1 MRHFWVTRPRGKNE
15 TMRLRLRICR
25 QTTLQSRI
33 MLSRLWTSVA
43 RWLALALAGLPCLAV
58 AQLTLETLP
67 RSEDYTLRSWIAQD
81 GLPAVDIQGITQTS
95 DGYLWLATYNGLA
108 RFDGVRF
115 TEFPEF
121 SGKKST
127 GAFAVLTARD
137 GTLWTATTE
146 GSLVRLRGDRFQTEI
161 PAPADGAREMI
172 SLTEDADGGIW
183 ASFRSGGNVLR
194 WNGGKIQRFSL
205 GDGEDPIFLCS
216 ATNGDVWFTSYHH
229 YGFFDGREFHSQPLG
244 ANACGHLAA
253 ARGGGV
259 WTIAGK
265 KLLRLHENGTSEI
278 VADVSWLG
286 DATLVAALYEDREGN
301 LWIGLRGA
309 GLIRFR
315 DGKFERVPNSFPVTN
330 CIHEDRGGNLWVGTQ
345 GAGLDCLSRRQIFMH
360 SAPPDRSPNPVG
372 PNDFRVGAV
381 AVDDKGF
388 VWMAQG
394 HSVVRATDA
403 TNRTF
408 ALAPGWT
415 GPNGIYTLRSTPT
428 GEIWMSGGA
437 PHALRCWKDGHF
449 LTEIPLSGSIASF
462 LLGDE
467 PHQIWATIKP
477 HPGVYESR
485 GEDFSLLPGSPDIA
499 NPVAL
504 AQDSKKRLW
513 VGTAD
518 GRVYFRAGE
527 DFVETPMPAP
537 QPDDMVTF
545 LVPDG
550 PDTVWIGCR
559 ESGLYRWQAGR
570 IDKLPPDSGLPAREP
585 KVLEIDSR
593 GNFWLGAL
601 LGLFRVS
608 RDELNAVFDGRQ
620 SSLNVVAYGPSNG
633 MPAAA
638 GFNFG
643 FLPSGMLAPDGNLWF
658 GTTLGGM
665 KVRLDL
671 PSRSVAPPA
680 VLLESVLVRGKPI
693 PFPASSPLVLP
704 PRPGT
709 VQIRYTLPELGTP
722 EQVRFRYR
730 LLGLGDEAWSTSDT
744 QRVATFTNLP
754 PGNYTFE
761 AAATNPL
768 APAQPK
774 MTSLAFTV
782 RAAWWETLGF
792 RLVCAL
798 AAALALAALVSLVV
812 RRRMRARIRRLEQ
825 EHALDR
831 ERARIARDMH
841 DELGARITQVMLINE
856 AAKQQPQPDFDQI
869 SEAIQ
874 SVSTTLDQI
883 VWTTN
888 PRNDTLEG
896 LVDYLVEFAEEYLAP
911 AGIELQMELPGD
923 IPDRS
928 VPSDKRH
935 QVLLV
940 VKEALTNIVK
950 HAHARQVRLHIAL
963 QQGELRVVIQDN
975 GSGFQTEDVS
985 RTSNGLLNMRHRMES
1000 IGGQA
1005 RIESQPG
1012 HGATITLTS
1021 PL

>member
-1 MRHFWVTRPRGKNE
+1 
-15 TMRLRLRICR
+15 
-25 QTTLQSRI
+25 
-33 MLSRLWTSVA
+33 MLSRLRTSVA
-43 RWLALALAGLPCLAV
+43 RWLALALVGLPCLAV

-81 GLPAVDIQGITQTS
+81 GLPGVDIQGLTQTP
-95 DGYLWLATYNGLA
+95 DGYLWLAIYNGLA

-127 GAFAVLTARD
+127 GALAALTARD
-137 GTLWTATTE
+137 GTLWIATTE
-146 GSLVRLRGDRFQTEI
+146 GSLVRMQGGRFQVEI
-161 PAPADGAREMI
+161 PAPADGAPPMV
-172 SLTEDADGGIW
+172 SLTEDSDGGIW

-194 WNGGKIQRFSL
+194 WKGGKTQRLFL
-205 GDGEDPIFLCS
+205 GDGDDPIFLCT
-216 ATNGDVWFTSYHH
+216 AMNGAVWFTSYHH
-229 YGFFDGREFHSQPLG
+229 YGFFDGRKFHSLPLE

-259 WTIAGK
+259 WTIAGQ
-265 KLLRLHENGTSEI
+265 KLLRLHENGKSEI

-286 DATLVAALYEDREGN
+286 DATLVATLYEDRGGS

-309 GLIRFR
+309 GLIRFH
-315 DGKFERVPNSFPVTN
+315 DGKFERVPNSFPLIN

-345 GAGLDCLSRRQIFMH
+345 GGGLDCLSLRQIFMH
-360 SAPPDRSPNPVG
+360 FAPPDRSPRTVG
-372 PNDFRVGAV
+372 PHDIRVGAV
-381 AVDDKGF
+381 AVDDKGL

-408 ALAPGWT
+408 AIAPGWA
-415 GPNGIYTLRSTPT
+415 GPDGIYTLRSTPT
-428 GEIWMSGGA
+428 GEIWMSGGS
-437 PHALRCWKDGHF
+437 PHLLRCWKDGRF

-467 PHQIWATIKP
+467 PHQIWAAIKP

-485 GEDFSLLPGSPDIA
+485 GKDFSLVPGSSGIA

-504 AQDSKKRLW
+504 ALDSKKRLW
-513 VGTAD
+513 VGTQD
-518 GRVYFRAGE
+518 GRVYFRAGA
-527 DFVETPMPAP
+527 DFVEVPMPDP
-537 QPDDMVTF
+537 QPGDMVTF

-550 PDTVWIGCR
+550 PDTVWIGCVK
-559 ESGLYRWQAGR
+559 SGLYRWHAGR
-570 IDKLPPDSGLPAREP
+570 IDKLPPDSGLPMREP
-585 KVLEIDSR
+585 KVLQIDSR

-608 RDELNAVFDGRQ
+608 RDELNAAFDGRQ
-620 SSLNVVAYGPSNG
+620 SSLNVVAYGPTNG

-643 FLPSGMLAPDGNLWF
+643 FLPSGALAPDGHLWF

-665 KVRLDL
+665 EVSLDI
-671 PSRSVAPPA
+671 PSGSDAPA
-680 VLLESVLVRGKPI
+680 SVLIEGVLVHGKSI
-693 PFPASSPLVLP
+693 PLPTASESLTLP

-722 EQVRFRYR
+722 GQVRFRTR
-730 LLGLGDEAWSTSDT
+730 LLGLGDEAWSTNDT
-744 QRVATFTNLP
+744 QRIATFTNLP

-761 AAATNPL
+761 AAAANPL

-774 MTSLAFTV
+774 MASLAFTV
-782 RAAWWETLGF
+782 RAAWWETIGF
-792 RLVCAL
+792 RLACAL

-825 EHALDR
+825 EHALER

-856 AAKQQPQPDFDQI
+856 AAKQQPRPDFDQI

-896 LVDYLVEFAEEYLAP
+896 LVDYLVEFAEEYLSST
-911 AGIELQMELPGD
+911 GIELQMELPGE

-935 QVLLV
+935 EVLLA
-940 VKEALTNIVK
+940 VKEALTNIVR

-963 QQGELRVVIQDN
+963 PQDALRVVIQDN
-975 GSGFQTEDVS
+975 GAGFQTEDVA
-985 RTSNGLLNMRHRMES
+985 RTSNGLLNMQHRMES

-1012 HGATITLTS
+1012 NGTTITLVS
-1021 PL
+1021 AL